1 MVKYQDISFTNKQ
14 ARDDFKTKWIAADY
28 DTAIAMLSDAA
39 LADKVINADVFND
52 LATKIVE
59 AEERND
65 DNFPEY
71 RLGAP
76 SFVLPTSGENGS
88 LKFVY
93 PNWQSGDFESVQLY
107 EYDGTQWNPC
117 YCKISPKVQAKIDA
131 QTADIAELTNLTP
144 DAQVNALLGSGGAR
158 EQGSVSISNINDYN
172 LIVLCTNIGDAVV
185 YLDADG
191 NSGCGYVYNPEA
203 NPGESIPAK
212 RMQGAYVYAKRTTTG
227 IDFYARRTQVV
238 PGATYVVVNNIYGI
252 I

>member
-1 MVKYQDISFTNKQ
+1 MVKYQDISFANKQ

-39 LADKVINADVFND
+39 LADKVVNADVFND
-52 LATKIVE
+52 FATKIVE
-59 AEERND
+59 AEGRQD
-65 DNFPEY
+65 ANFPEY
-71 RLGAP
+71 RLGIP
-76 SFVLPTSGENGS
+76 EYQLPTSGTNGDLQFIYANS
-88 LKFVY
+88 HSDDV
-93 PNWQSGDFESVQLY
+93 EVQLY

-144 DAQVNALLGSGGAR
+144 NAQVNALLGSGGAR

-172 LIVLCTNIGDAVV
+172 LIVLLTNIGDVFV

-191 NSGCGYVYNPEA
+191 NSGCGYIDNPEE
-203 NPGESIPAK
+203 N
-212 RMQGAYVYAKRTTTG
+212 QGAYVYAKRTTTG
-227 IDFYARRTQVV
+227 IDFWARRTRVA
-238 PGATYVVVNNIYGI
+238 PGALYVYVNNIYGI

>member
-1 MVKYQDISFTNKQ
+1 MVKYQDISFANKQ
-14 ARDDFKTKWIAADY
+14 ARDEFKTKWIAADY
-28 DTAIAMLSDAA
+28 NTAIHMLSDAA
-39 LADKVINADVFND
+39 LADKVVDADVFND

-71 RLGAP
+71 RITGP
-76 SFVLPTSGENGS
+76 WTRLPTTIPKSK
-88 LKFVY
+88 LCFVY
-93 PNWQSGDFESVQLY
+93 TNWQGGDYQSVQLY

-144 DAQVNALLGSGGAR
+144 NAQVNALLGSGRG

-191 NSGCGYVYNPEA
+191 NSGCGYIYNT
-203 NPGESIPAK
+203 NQS
-212 RMQGAYVYAKRTTTG
+212 AYIYAKRTTTG
-227 IDFYARRTQVV
+227 IDFWARRTIVQ
-238 PGATYVVVNNIYGI
+238 PGALYVYVNNIYGI

>member
-28 DTAIAMLSDAA
+28 DTAIDMLSDAA
-39 LADKVINADVFND
+39 LADKVVNAGVFND

-59 AEERND
+59 AEGRQD
-65 DNFPEY
+65 ANFPEY
-71 RLGAP
+71 ILGIP
-76 SFVLPTSGENGS
+76 EYQLPTSGTNGD
-88 LKFVY
+88 LQFVY
-93 PNWQSGDFESVQLY
+93 ANSHSDDVEVQLY

-131 QTADIAELTNLTP
+131 QTSKIAELTTLTP
-144 DAQVNALLGSGGAR
+144 DAQVNVLLGSGGGQ
-158 EQGSVSISNINDYN
+158 EQGSVSISNIDDYN

-203 NPGESIPAK
+203 NPGESVPAK
-212 RMQGAYVYAKRTTTG
+212 RTQGAYVYAKRTTTG

>member
-1 MVKYQDISFTNKQ
+1 MVKYQDINFANKQ

-39 LADKVINADVFND
+39 LADKVVNAGVFND
-52 LATKIVE
+52 FATKIVE
-59 AEERND
+59 AEGRQD
-65 DNFPEY
+65 ANFPEY
-71 RLGAP
+71 RLGIP
-76 SFVLPTSGENGS
+76 EYQLPTSGTNGD
-88 LKFVY
+88 LQFIY
-93 PNWQSGDFESVQLY
+93 NNAQSDYAEVLLY

-131 QTADIAELTNLTP
+131 QTAEIAELTTLTP
-144 DAQVNALLGSGGAR
+144 DAQVNVLLGSGGGR

-191 NSGCGYVYNPEA
+191 NSGCGYIYNT
-203 NPGESIPAK
+203 N
-212 RMQGAYVYAKRTTTG
+212 QGAYVYAKRTTTG
-227 IDFYARRTQVV
+227 IDFWAHRTIVQ
-238 PGATYVVVNNIYGI
+238 PGALYVYVNNIYGI

>member
-14 ARDDFKTKWIAADY
+14 ARDDFKTKWIDADY

-39 LADKVINADVFND
+39 LADKVVNADVFND

-59 AEERND
+59 AEGRQD
-65 DNFPEY
+65 ANFPEY
-71 RLGAP
+71 ILGVP
-76 SFVLPTSGENGS
+76 VFQVPTSGTNGE
-88 LKFVY
+88 LQFVY
-93 PNWQSGDFESVQLY
+93 ANSHSDDVEVQLY

-191 NSGCGYVYNPEA
+191 NSGCGYVDNT
-203 NPGESIPAK
+203 N
-212 RMQGAYVYAKRTTTG
+212 QGAYVYAKRTTAG
-227 IDFYARRTQVV
+227 IDFYAKRTQSA
-238 PGATYVVVNNIYGI
+238 PGAPYVLVNNIYGI

>member
-39 LADKVINADVFND
+39 LADKVVNADVFND

-158 EQGSVSISNINDYN
+158 EQGSVSISNIDDYN

-191 NSGCGYVYNPEA
+191 NSGCGYIDNT
-203 NPGESIPAK
+203 N
-212 RMQGAYVYAKRTTTG
+212 QGAYVYAKRTTTG
-227 IDFYARRTQVV
+227 IDFYAKRTQSAPVKPFV
-238 PGATYVVVNNIYGI
+238 FVNNIYGI

>member
-1 MVKYQDISFTNKQ
+1 MVKYQDISFENKQ

-39 LADKVINADVFND
+39 LADKVVNAGVFND

-59 AEERND
+59 AEGRQD
-65 DNFPEY
+65 ANFPEY
-71 RLGAP
+71 ILGVP
-76 SFVLPTSGENGS
+76 EYQLPTSGTNGE
-88 LKFVY
+88 LQFVY
-93 PNWQSGDFESVQLY
+93 ANSHSDDVEVQLY

-117 YCKISPKVQAKIDA
+117 YCKISPKVQANIDA
-131 QTADIAELTNLTP
+131 QTSDIAELTNLTP
-144 DAQVNALLGSGGAR
+144 DAQVNALLGSGGLR

-191 NSGCGYVYNPEA
+191 NSGCGYIYNPEA
-203 NPGESIPAK
+203 NPGESVPAK
-212 RMQGAYVYAKRTTTG
+212 RIQGAYVYAKRTSTG

-238 PGATYVVVNNIYGI
+238 PGATYVFVNNIYGLI
-252 I
+252 

>member
-14 ARDDFKTKWIAADY
+14 ARDEFKTKWIAADY
-28 DTAIAMLSDAA
+28 DTAIDMLSDAA
-39 LADKVINADVFND
+39 LADKVVNADVFND

-59 AEERND
+59 AEGRND
-65 DNFPEY
+65 TNFPEY
-71 RLGAP
+71 KLGAP
-76 SFVLPTSGENGS
+76 SFSLPASGENGS
-88 LKFVY
+88 LKFIY

-144 DAQVNALLGSGGAR
+144 NAQVNALLGSGRG

-172 LIVLCTNIGDAVV
+172 LIVLLTNIGDVFV

-191 NSGCGYVYNPEA
+191 NSGCGYIDNPEE
-203 NPGESIPAK
+203 N
-212 RMQGAYVYAKRTTTG
+212 QGAYVYAKRTTTG
-227 IDFYARRTQVV
+227 IDFWARRTRVA
-238 PGATYVVVNNIYGI
+238 PGALYVYVNNIYGI

>member
-1 MVKYQDISFTNKQ
+1 MVKYQDINFANKQ

-39 LADKVINADVFND
+39 LADKVVNADVFND

-59 AEERND
+59 AEGRQD
-65 DNFPEY
+65 TNFPEY
-71 RLGAP
+71 ILGVP
-76 SFVLPTSGENGS
+76 VFQVPTSGTNGE
-88 LKFVY
+88 LQFVY
-93 PNWQSGDFESVQLY
+93 ANSHSDDVEVQLY

-117 YCKISPKVQAKIDA
+117 YCKISPKVQSKIDA

-144 DAQVNALLGSGGAR
+144 NAQVNALLGSGGAR

-172 LIVLCTNIGDAVV
+172 LIVLLTNIGDVFV

-191 NSGCGYVYNPEA
+191 NSGCGYIDNPEK
-203 NPGESIPAK
+203 N
-212 RMQGAYVYAKRTTTG
+212 QGAYVYAKRTTTG
-227 IDFYARRTQVV
+227 IDFWAHRTIVQ
-238 PGATYVVVNNIYGI
+238 PGALYVYVNNIYGI

>member
-39 LADKVINADVFND
+39 LADKVVNADVFND

-144 DAQVNALLGSGGAR
+144 DVQVNALLGSGGAR
-158 EQGSVSISNINDYN
+158 EQGSVSISNIDDYN

-191 NSGCGYVYNPEA
+191 NSGCGYIDNT
-203 NPGESIPAK
+203 N
-212 RMQGAYVYAKRTTTG
+212 QGAYVYAKRTTTG
-227 IDFYARRTQVV
+227 IDFYARRTQVI
-238 PGATYVVVNNIYGI
+238 PGATYVFVNNIYGLI
-252 I
+252 

>member
-1 MVKYQDISFTNKQ
+1 MVKYQDISFANKH

-28 DTAIAMLSDAA
+28 DTAIDMLSDAA
-39 LADKVINADVFND
+39 LADKVVNADVFND

-59 AEERND
+59 AEGRQD
-65 DNFPEY
+65 ANFPEY
-71 RLGAP
+71 ILGVP
-76 SFVLPTSGENGS
+76 VFQVPTSGTNGE
-88 LKFVY
+88 LQFVY
-93 PNWQSGDFESVQLY
+93 ANSHSDDVEVQLY

-144 DAQVNALLGSGGAR
+144 NAQVNALLGSGGAR

-172 LIVLCTNIGDAVV
+172 LIVLLTNIGDTFI

-191 NSGCGYVYNPEA
+191 NSGCGYIDNHEE
-203 NPGESIPAK
+203 N
-212 RMQGAYVYAKRTTTG
+212 QGAYVYAKRTTTG
-227 IDFYARRTQVV
+227 IDFYARRTRVA
-238 PGATYVVVNNIYGI
+238 PGAPYVFVNNIYGI

>member
-1 MVKYQDISFTNKQ
+1 MVKYQDIRFTNKQ

-28 DTAIAMLSDAA
+28 DTAIDMLSDAA
-39 LADKVINADVFND
+39 LADKVVNADVFND

-59 AEERND
+59 AEGRQD
-65 DNFPEY
+65 ANFPEY
-71 RLGAP
+71 ILGVP
-76 SFVLPTSGENGS
+76 VFQVPTSGTNGE
-88 LKFVY
+88 LQFVY
-93 PNWQSGDFESVQLY
+93 ANSHSDDVEVQLY

-131 QTADIAELTNLTP
+131 QTSDIAELTTLTP
-144 DAQVNALLGSGGAR
+144 DAQVNTLLGSGGGQ
-158 EQGSVSISNINDYN
+158 EHGSVSISNIDDYN

-203 NPGESIPAK
+203 NPGESVPAK
-212 RMQGAYVYAKRTTTG
+212 RTQGAYVYAKRTSTG

-238 PGATYVVVNNIYGI
+238 PGALYVYVNNIYGI

>member
-1 MVKYQDISFTNKQ
+1 MVKYQDISFANKQ

-28 DTAIAMLSDAA
+28 DTAIDMLSDAA
-39 LADKVINADVFND
+39 LADKVVNAGVFND
-52 LATKIVE
+52 IATKIVE
-59 AEERND
+59 AEGRQD
-65 DNFPEY
+65 ANFPEY
-71 RLGAP
+71 RLGIP
-76 SFVLPTSGENGS
+76 EYQLPTSGTNGE
-88 LKFVY
+88 LQFVY
-93 PNWQSGDFESVQLY
+93 ANSHSDDVEVQLY

-144 DAQVNALLGSGGAR
+144 NAQVNALLGSGGAR

-191 NSGCGYVYNPEA
+191 NSGCGYIDNT
-203 NPGESIPAK
+203 N
-212 RMQGAYVYAKRTTTG
+212 QGAYVYAKRTTTG
-227 IDFYARRTQVV
+227 IDFYAKRTQSAPVK
-238 PGATYVVVNNIYGI
+238 PYVFVNNIYGI

>member
-28 DTAIAMLSDAA
+28 DTAIDMLSDAA
-39 LADKVINADVFND
+39 LADKVVNAGVFND

-59 AEERND
+59 AEGRQD
-65 DNFPEY
+65 ANFPEY
-71 RLGAP
+71 RLGIP
-76 SFVLPTSGENGS
+76 EYQLPTSGTNGE
-88 LKFVY
+88 LQFVY
-93 PNWQSGDFESVQLY
+93 ANSHSDDVEVQLY

-144 DAQVNALLGSGGAR
+144 GAQVNALLGSGGGQ
-158 EQGSVSISNINDYN
+158 EQGSVSISNIDDYN

-191 NSGCGYVYNPEA
+191 NSGCGYIYNT
-203 NPGESIPAK
+203 N
-212 RMQGAYVYAKRTTTG
+212 QGAYVYAKRTTTG
-227 IDFYARRTQVV
+227 IDFWAHRTIVQ
-238 PGATYVVVNNIYGI
+238 PGALYVYVNNIYGI

>member
-28 DTAIAMLSDAA
+28 DTAIDMLSDAA
-39 LADKVINADVFND
+39 LADKVVNAGVFND

-71 RLGAP
+71 RITGP
-76 SFVLPTSGENGS
+76 WTWLPTTIPKSK
-88 LKFVY
+88 LCFVY
-93 PNWQSGDFESVQLY
+93 TNWQGGDYQSVQLY
-107 EYDGTQWNPC
+107 EYDGTQWSPC
-117 YCKISPKVQAKIDA
+117 YCKISPKVQANIDA
-131 QTADIAELTNLTP
+131 QTADIAELTTLTP

-172 LIVLCTNIGDAVV
+172 LIVLCTNIGDAVI

-191 NSGCGYVYNPEA
+191 NSGCGYIDNPEE
-203 NPGESIPAK
+203 N
-212 RMQGAYVYAKRTTTG
+212 QGAYVYAKRTTTG
-227 IDFYARRTQVV
+227 IDFWARRTRVA
-238 PGATYVVVNNIYGI
+238 PGALYVYVNNIYGI

>member
-1 MVKYQDISFTNKQ
+1 MVKYQDISFDNKQ

-39 LADKVINADVFND
+39 LADKVVNADVFND

-59 AEERND
+59 AEGRQD
-65 DNFPEY
+65 ANFPEY
-71 RLGAP
+71 ILGVP
-76 SFVLPTSGENGS
+76 VFQVPTSGTNGE
-88 LKFVY
+88 LQFVY
-93 PNWQSGDFESVQLY
+93 ANSHSDDVEVQLY

-131 QTADIAELTNLTP
+131 QTADIGELTNLTP

-191 NSGCGYVYNPEA
+191 NSGCGYVDNT
-203 NPGESIPAK
+203 N
-212 RMQGAYVYAKRTTTG
+212 QGAYVYAKRTTAG
-227 IDFYARRTQVV
+227 IDFWAHRTIVQ
-238 PGATYVVVNNIYGI
+238 PGALYVYVNNIYGI

>member
-1 MVKYQDISFTNKQ
+1 MVKYQDISFENKQ

-28 DTAIAMLSDAA
+28 DTAIDMLSDAA
-39 LADKVINADVFND
+39 LADKVVNAGVFND

-59 AEERND
+59 AEGRQD
-65 DNFPEY
+65 ANFPEY
-71 RLGAP
+71 ILGIP
-76 SFVLPTSGENGS
+76 EYQLPTSGINGE
-88 LKFVY
+88 LQFVY
-93 PNWQSGDFESVQLY
+93 ANAQSDYVEVQLY

-144 DAQVNALLGSGGAR
+144 NAQVNAFLGSGGGQ
-158 EQGSVSISNINDYN
+158 EHGSVLISNINDYN

-191 NSGCGYVYNPEA
+191 NSGCGYIDNT
-203 NPGESIPAK
+203 N
-212 RMQGAYVYAKRTTTG
+212 QGAYVYAKRTTTG
-227 IDFYARRTQVV
+227 IDFYANRTQSAPVA
-238 PGATYVVVNNIYGI
+238 PYVLVNNIYGI

>member
-1 MVKYQDISFTNKQ
+1 MVKYQDISFENKQ

-28 DTAIAMLSDAA
+28 DTAIDMLSDAA
-39 LADKVINADVFND
+39 LADKVVNAGVFND

-59 AEERND
+59 AEGRND
-65 DNFPEY
+65 TNFPEY
-71 RLGAP
+71 KLGAP
-76 SFVLPTSGENGS
+76 SFSLPASGENGS
-88 LKFVY
+88 LKFIY

-144 DAQVNALLGSGGAR
+144 NAQVNALLGSGRG

-172 LIVLCTNIGDAVV
+172 LIVLLTNIGDVFV

-191 NSGCGYVYNPEA
+191 NSGCGYIDNPEE
-203 NPGESIPAK
+203 N
-212 RMQGAYVYAKRTTTG
+212 QGAYVYAKRTTTG
-227 IDFYARRTQVV
+227 IDFWARRTIVQ
-238 PGATYVVVNNIYGI
+238 PGALPSVYVNNIYGI

>member
-28 DTAIAMLSDAA
+28 DTAIDMLSDAA
-39 LADKVINADVFND
+39 LADKVVNAGVFND

-59 AEERND
+59 AEGRQD
-65 DNFPEY
+65 ANFPEY
-71 RLGAP
+71 ILGVP
-76 SFVLPTSGENGS
+76 VFQVPTSGTNGE
-88 LKFVY
+88 LQFVY
-93 PNWQSGDFESVQLY
+93 ANSHSDDVEVQLY
-107 EYDGTQWNPC
+107 EYDGTQWNQC
-117 YCKISPKVQAKIDA
+117 YCKISPKVQASIDT
-131 QTADIAELTNLTP
+131 QTSDIAELTNLTP

-191 NSGCGYVYNPEA
+191 NSGCGYIYNPEA
-203 NPGESIPAK
+203 NPGESVPAK
-212 RMQGAYVYAKRTTTG
+212 RIQGAYVYAKRTTTG
-227 IDFYARRTQVV
+227 IDFYANRTQSAPVA
-238 PGATYVVVNNIYGI
+238 PYVLVNNIYGI